1 MGDQPVRSVIR
12 RVAAPGAAVIL
23 LALLGVGCGT
33 SQPSGSSPASSRAPT
48 TSGGVAAV
56 RSDPRIAAMVPAS
69 IRSKGALVVAADAN
83 YAPNEFVDK
92 DGRTIIGMDA
102 DLAAALAQ
110 VMGLRARL
118 VNVPFDSIV
127 PGLAA
132 GKYHLGMSSLTDT
145 KEREQTVDMV
155 TYFRAGN
162 SFITKQGSGISVNG
176 LADLCGHT
184 VAIEKGSSYVAEVTA
199 QDRTCKAAGKRGVT
213 MRQYSGQPAANLA
226 LLSGR
231 AELTIADSP
240 VAAYQV
246 KQSGGQ
252 LELVGKPYG
261 EAPYG
266 IAVPKR
272 SGLAEP
278 VLQALRAL
286 MTQGVYQQILNKWG
300 LKDGA
305 ITTPVRNGAEG

>member
-1 MGDQPVRSVIR
+1 MR

-162 SFITKQGSGISVNG
+162 
-176 LADLCGHT
+176 
-184 VAIEKGSSYVAEVTA
+184 
-199 QDRTCKAAGKRGVT
+199 
-213 MRQYSGQPAANLA
+213 LA
-226 LLSGR
+226 LLIGR

-261 EAPYG
+261 ETPYG

-286 MTQGVYQQILNKWG
+286 MTQSVYQQILNKWG

>member
-1 MGDQPVRSVIR
+1 MAVRSVIR
-12 RVAAPGAAVIL
+12 RVAVTGAALSL
-23 LALLGVGCGT
+23 LAVSAAGCGQ
-33 SQPSGSSPASSRAPT
+33 SQPSGSPPAATRAPT
-48 TSGGVAAV
+48 TSGGVAAAQQ
-56 RSDPRIAAMVPAS
+56 DPKVAALVPAQV
-69 IRSKGALVVAADAN
+69 RSKGTLVVAADAT

-92 DGRTIIGMDA
+92 DGRTILGMDA
-102 DLAAALAQ
+102 DLASALAQ
-110 VMGLRARL
+110 VMGLRAQL
-118 VNVPFDSIV
+118 VNVPFDSII

-145 KEREQTVDMV
+145 KQREQTVDMV

-162 SFITKQGSGISVNG
+162 SFMVKQGSQISVNS

-199 QDRTCKAAGKRGVT
+199 QDRTCKAAGKPAIT

-231 AELTIADSP
+231 AEVTIADSP
-240 VAAYQV
+240 VASYQV

-252 LELVGKPYG
+252 LQVVGKPYG
-261 EAPYG
+261 VAPYG
-266 IAVPKR
+266 IAVPKQ

-278 VLQALRAL
+278 VLQACR
-286 MTQGVYQQILNKWG
+286 
-300 LKDGA
+300 
-305 ITTPVRNGAEG
+305 R

>member
-1 MGDQPVRSVIR
+1 MPVRSVIR
-12 RVAAPGAAVIL
+12 RVAAPGAALIL
-23 LALLGVGCGT
+23 LALASAGCGG
-33 SQPSGSSPASSRAPT
+33 SQPSDSSPASTSAPT
-48 TSGGVAAV
+48 TSGAVAAAQQ
-56 RSDPRIAAMVPAS
+56 DPKVAAMVPAQV
-69 IRSKGALVVAADAN
+69 RSKGALVVAADAS

-110 VMGLRARL
+110 VMGLRAQL

-162 SFITKQGSGISVNG
+162 SFMIKHGSGISVNS

-199 QDRTCKAAGKRGVT
+199 QDRTCKAAGKQGVT

-231 AELTIADSP
+231 AEVTIADSP

-252 LELVGKPYG
+252 LQVVGKPYG

-266 IAVPKR
+266 IAVAR
-272 SGLAEP
+272 QSGLAAP
-278 VLQALRAL
+278 VLEAVRAL
-286 MTQGVYQQILNKWG
+286 MTQGVYQKILAKWG
-300 LKDGA
+300 LADGA